1 MAKSA
6 AQIFKDLETGKHKP
20 VYLIIGE
27 EEFQINEILEKFRET
42 FLKDENSRNFSF
54 ESWEGESL
62 NASELIA
69 SLEMLPGLFDASES
83 TRLVFCR
90 RLEKAS
96 PTSMDLM
103 ENYFSNPNT
112 STCFVMTAAKV
123 DKRKAWVKE
132 AMKNG
137 EVVEVAEPYD
147 RDWPKWQ
154 GYFEKKIGKR
164 IDTAAWDR
172 LVESGQRTLSL
183 VWSEVEK
190 AANYVGVS
198 DKITEAEAKE
208 LTTGMGMGDVFQFA
222 EDVVMG
228 NKLKAMKQFESLLQ
242 SGENEIK
249 IVSILVRQY
258 RMVEQCIFLT
268 KSGVTDP
275 KTIAGKIG
283 MHPFF
288 VGKVINQAKK
298 HTLKS
303 VATHLEKL
311 SDLDFRLKTG
321 KIPKGTHFLFV

>member
-6 AQIFKDLETGKHKP
+6 AQVFKDLETGKHKP

-27 EEFQINEILEKFRET
+27 EEFQINEILEKFQET

-62 NASELIA
+62 NASELIS
-69 SLEMLPGLFDASES
+69 SLETLPGLFDSAES
-83 TRLVFCR
+83 TRLILLKR
-90 RLEKAS
+90 AEKAAPS
-96 PTSMDLM
+96 SLELL
-103 ENYFSNPNT
+103 ENYFKNPNS
-112 STCFVMTAAKV
+112 STCFVMTASKV
-123 DKRKAWVKE
+123 DKRKTWVKD
-132 AMKNG
+132 AMKSG
-137 EVVEVAEPYD
+137 DVVEVAEPYD
-147 RDWPKWQ
+147 RDWPRWQ
-154 GYFEKKIGKR
+154 SYFEKKIGKR

-183 VWSEVEK
+183 VWCEVEK
-190 AANYVGVS
+190 AANFVGTK
-198 DKITEAEAKE
+198 DKITENDAKE

-258 RMVEQCIFLT
+258 RMVEQCLFLT
-268 KSGVTDP
+268 KAGVTDP

-283 MHPFF
+283 VHPFF

-303 VATHLEKL
+303 VAMNLEKL